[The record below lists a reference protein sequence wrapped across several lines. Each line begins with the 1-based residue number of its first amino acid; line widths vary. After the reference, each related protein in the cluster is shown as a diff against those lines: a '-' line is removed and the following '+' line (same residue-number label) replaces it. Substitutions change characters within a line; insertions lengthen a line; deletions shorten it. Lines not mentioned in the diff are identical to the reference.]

1 MTSYLRSNVDCRDE
15 GRDDE
20 NEDSRYDRSNAESG
34 NRSLFPTTMAK
45 AAASS
50 TTMMSDARS
59 SAERAIQEAKR
70 QSEEM
75 LQRQQDRKRQHEF
88 QKALRSSRKTQEK
101 TPNPSTTHRTD
112 GGTSNPTRMTDL
124 RHSTSF
130 LDANQ
135 SGGSNNFLSSSPTA
149 ANTAMH
155 FQFDKIDA
163 NQPLPTN
170 TSPNIPQLKLDSSY
184 AHRNPNPGNAT
195 RSHSSAFLEE
205 ISKIQST
212 SPNAQSFLTSSNFTT
227 SPLATKTNHKN
238 IASESKIGHTKYHR
252 AHMLNSD
259 QPANQDAAEF
269 MTIDTAPSNVELK
282 KKNEVELVTAT
293 YNWDASIKE
302 LRQKQNG
309 EELFQLREKIA
320 ELEKSAKETKDSDI
334 EAYQTKLSKL
344 THEKETLVRLSDEL
358 IVKHD
363 LEITERDY
371 QIEKLKEELQSKAS
385 YTMELEEKLSKIT
398 TIHEETRQENAGSFT
413 ENCKLQEDLK
423 LCNEMINSL
432 KTEVSFVK
440 DENET
445 LRKHAADTESQRDSL
460 SRLLRD
466 VEVKNKTAEGE
477 IENMKSIIS
486 EKYSQITSLEE
497 NVVNLKSRLEL
508 QESQTSEQNNE
519 ISRLTL
525 ELLHKNEVIDSLK
538 IKLDNANSL
547 QNLLNETEGQR
558 DSFARVVCDLETK
571 NSSLISELDST
582 KRELAKSTEDLETF
596 ISDLA
601 EKKSYISLINTKLKH
616 LEDESNAKLEEHFQS
631 QEKNL
636 ANIAEMNLKVKDLE
650 NQNIIGMQE
659 RAQLERKLKE
669 AEEALSAAKSVA
681 VGAQACLESTLQSRE
696 TTIASLEKSL
706 ASQRDTVLALR
717 EELVELKQKTEK
729 QKEEIACKSKEL
741 SRMSRLAA
749 RDAQEIDKLHQELN
763 TLVSENHGLSRQQN
777 DLKIT
782 LESFSSK
789 TSQIEQMRL
798 ELKKASDERLRL
810 RNEVKSLHLE
820 KSNLVEKMNVEERN
834 RNSLLNELNWL
845 RDERQK
851 ATNAMES
858 DNLYISSVER
868 ELSKS
873 KSNMSKLCRELDD
886 KDHEIARLRR
896 DSDDLRQRNSS
907 LQSEIKRRDERAAAA
922 SKKAM
927 VKLHQECQELEEERK
942 ASLKAMDLQLTNI
955 RRENKEL
962 KLKLDNKDNIMRR
975 NESHLQEIQ
984 AELHQCQALVV
995 ELQSKLTS
1003 EEMANS
1009 KLMYDVTQLTDQLQQ
1024 LSKDCTIE
1032 KNELLQNLNAF
1043 VFKLEE
1049 EQKLAET
1056 LKADKK
1062 MLDDE
1067 LNILKEE
1074 LVRLVHENSA
1084 ENKNSGNSI
1093 GNKSSLTIAD
1103 ELKRYLKNLK
1113 DEFMKVKAQNESFQ
1127 KRLLE
1132 QGENSKNLEV
1142 DFKKME
1148 ESMQGSN
1155 ASLLKSEILIETYKR
1170 NLSEQAQYIEWL
1182 KADRS
1187 SLEKDVHMLKTTL
1200 LRLESEIESYQ
1211 SRLPEREQA
1220 IERLQAENFR
1230 LKEELQVMSQ
1240 GLAQAESQLESY
1252 KSRLP
1257 NRDNFMEQLQ
1267 SDNRRMKDELH
1278 KLDES
1283 LLKSGMHAEVLAGR
1297 ISEQD
1302 KYIKWLQA
1310 EKTNLED
1317 KVHNISKMLRRAE
1330 GEIETNRERRLAIT
1344 NRYPMKTQDE
1354 WDARQASNTT
1364 PKATSQGKLSSFADS
1379 CVYGSTKSSG
1389 CSPNDFGFQLGNYN
1403 SGCTGNLPNMEWD
1416 ANGDN
1421 KLEESSPSNSV
1432 ALVST
1437 ELHPV
1442 SCKALV
1448 PFVHDENPAF
1458 SADRMHVV
1466 NTSPLS
1472 VYPMYSLLPIESC
1485 ECRARSSL
1493 NNETGVIL

>member
-1 MTSYLRSNVDCRDE
+1 MTSYLRSSVDRRDE
-15 GRDDE
+15 RNDE
-20 NEDSRYDRSNAESG
+20 NEDSRYVRSNAESG
-34 NRSLFPTTMAK
+34 NQSLFPTTIAK

-101 TPNPSTTHRTD
+101 KPNPSTAHRTD
-112 GGTSNPTRMTDL
+112 GISNNPTKMTDL
-124 RHSTSF
+124 RDSSSF

-135 SGGSNNFLSSSPTA
+135 SGGNNKFLSSSPTA
-149 ANTAMH
+149 ESTAMH

-163 NQPLPTN
+163 NQPPPTN
-170 TSPNIPQLKLDSSY
+170 TALNIPQLKLDSSY
-184 AHRNPNPGNAT
+184 AHRNPNSANAI

-205 ISKIQST
+205 ISKIQSI
-212 SPNAQSFLTSSNFTT
+212 SPNAQSFLTSSNFTN
-227 SPLATKTNHKN
+227 SPLATKTNHKIN
-238 IASESKIGHTKYHR
+238 ASESKIDHTNYHR
-252 AHMLNSD
+252 AYSLILD

-269 MTIDTAPSNVELK
+269 MTIETASSNVEFK
-282 KKNEVELVTAT
+282 KKNEVELVTTT

-334 EAYQTKLSKL
+334 DAYQTKLSKL
-344 THEKETLVRLSDEL
+344 THEKEALVRLSDEL

-363 LEITERDY
+363 LETTERDY
-371 QIEKLKEELQSKAS
+371 QIEKLQEELQSKAS

-398 TIHEETRQENAGSFT
+398 TMHEETRQENAGSFT
-413 ENCKLQEDLK
+413 DNSKLQEDLK
-423 LCNEMINSL
+423 LCNDMIESL
-432 KTEVSFVK
+432 KTEVSIVK
-440 DENET
+440 DENES

-497 NVVNLKSRLEL
+497 NVVNLKSRLVL

-519 ISRLTL
+519 ISRLNL
-525 ELLHKNEVIDSLK
+525 ELLNKNEVIDSLK
-538 IKLDNANSL
+538 IKLDNAKSL
-547 QNLLNETEGQR
+547 QSLLDETEGQR

-601 EKKSYISLINTKLKH
+601 EKKSYISLITTKLKH
-616 LEDESNAKLEEHFQS
+616 IEDESNAKLEEHFQT

-659 RAQLERKLKE
+659 RVQLERKLKD
-669 AEEALSAAKSVA
+669 AEEALCAAKSVA
-681 VGAQACLESTLQSRE
+681 IGAQACLESTLQTKE

-729 QKEEIACKSKEL
+729 QKEEIASKNKEL
-741 SRMSRLAA
+741 SRMSRLAT

-763 TLVSENHGLSRQQN
+763 TLVNENHGLSRQQN

-782 LESFSSK
+782 LENFSCK

-798 ELKKASDERLRL
+798 ELKKSSDERFRL
-810 RNEVKSLHLE
+810 RNEIKNLHLE

-834 RNSLLNELNWL
+834 RSCLLNELNWL

-858 DNLYISSVER
+858 DNHYITSVER

-873 KSNMSKLCRELDD
+873 KSNISNLCRELDD
-886 KDHEIARLRR
+886 KDQEIARLRR
-896 DSDDLRQRNSS
+896 DSDDLRKRNSS
-907 LQSEIKRRDERAAAA
+907 LQSEIKRRDERAVAA

-942 ASLKAMDLQLTNI
+942 ASLKAMDIQLTNI

-962 KLKLDNKDNIMRR
+962 KLKLDNKDDIMRR

-995 ELQSKLTS
+995 ELQTKLTS

-1009 KLMYDVTQLTDQLQQ
+1009 KLMYDVTQLTDQLQHI
-1024 LSKDCTIE
+1024 SKVCSSE
-1032 KNELLQNLNAF
+1032 KNEILQNLNAC
-1043 VFKLEE
+1043 VFRLEE
-1049 EQKLAET
+1049 EQKLAEM
-1056 LKADKK
+1056 LKSDKK
-1062 MLDDE
+1062 ILDDE

-1074 LVRLVHENSA
+1074 LVRLIHENSP
-1084 ENKNSGNSI
+1084 ENEDLGSSI
-1093 GNKSSLTIAD
+1093 GNKSSLTIAE

-1113 DEFMKVKAQNESFQ
+1113 DDFTNLKVQNESFQ

-1132 QGENSKNLEV
+1132 QEENSKNLEV

-1155 ASLLKSEILIETYKR
+1155 ASSLKSEILIETYKR
-1170 NLSEQAQYIEWL
+1170 NMSEQTQYIEWL
-1182 KADRS
+1182 KADRIG
-1187 SLEKDVHMLKTTL
+1187 LEKDVQRLKTTL
-1200 LRLESEIESYQ
+1200 LRLETEIESYQ
-1211 SRLPEREQA
+1211 SRLPEREQT
-1220 IERLQAENFR
+1220 IERLQAENCR
-1230 LKEELQVMSQ
+1230 LKEELQAMSK
-1240 GLAQAESQLESY
+1240 GLAQAEIQLESF

-1278 KLDES
+1278 KLDET

-1310 EKTNLED
+1310 EKANLED
-1317 KVHNISKMLRRAE
+1317 RVHKISKMLRRAE
-1330 GEIETNRERRLAIT
+1330 REIETKRERQLADT
-1344 NRYPMKTQDE
+1344 NRYPFQTQAD
-1354 WDARQASNTT
+1354 WDTRQASNII
-1364 PKATSQGKLSSFADS
+1364 PKATSQGELTSFADS
-1379 CVYGSTKSSG
+1379 CVYGTTKSSS
-1389 CSPNDFGFQLGNYN
+1389 CSQNDFDFQRGNCN
-1403 SGCTGNLPNMEWD
+1403 SGCIGHLPNMEWG
-1416 ANGDN
+1416 ASGNN
-1421 KLEESSPSNSV
+1421 KLEESAPSNSV

-1442 SCKALV
+1442 TCKALV
-1448 PFVHDENPAF
+1448 PYIHDYNPAYF
-1458 SADRMHVV
+1458 ADRIRV
-1466 NTSPLS
+1466 TSTSTLT
-1472 VYPMYSLLPIESC
+1472 VYPMYSLLPIESSF
-1485 ECRARSSL
+1485 ECRARSSID
-1493 NNETGVIL
+1493 NQTGVIS